1 VCQQHFSVHPI
12 PVNHFGECLVVGQE
26 KGVESIPCGTA
37 VDDQRNVGDCVVMG
51 RKALLAAIL
60 PRRRPTSV
68 EELAQFTENNF

>member
-37 VDDQRNVGDCVVMG
+37 VDDQRNVGDCVLMG
-51 RKALLAAIL
+51 RKALLAAMC
-60 PRRRPTSV
+60 RAPTSV
-68 EELAQFTENNF
+68 EELAQFTENDF